1 MTKRTH
7 VTQKK
12 NAVLAALLLLPAL
25 LVTFLWFSVALRYG
39 DLTRRAKIDYFLDY
53 FGGGIEN
60 AKIIFLVSI
69 VFCVAALTFASR
81 GFKKN
86 LLSLRITMLVIS
98 LLSIFI
104 LLLDIYQVLQ
114 Q

>member
-1 MTKRTH
+1 MTKRSH

-25 LVTFLWFSVALRYG
+25 LLTLLWFSVALRYG
-39 DLTRRAKIDYFLDY
+39 DLTRSAKIDYFLEY

-60 AKIIFLVSI
+60 AKIIFFVSMA
-69 VFCVAALTFASR
+69 FCVAALTFASR

-86 LLSLRITMLVIS
+86 LLSFRIAVLIIS

-104 LLLDIYQVLQ
+104 LLFDIYQVLQ